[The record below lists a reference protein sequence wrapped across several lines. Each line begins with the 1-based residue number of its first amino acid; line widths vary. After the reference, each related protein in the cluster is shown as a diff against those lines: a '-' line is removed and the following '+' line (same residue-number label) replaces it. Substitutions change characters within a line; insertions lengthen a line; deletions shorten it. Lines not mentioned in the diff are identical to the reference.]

1 MRRNQE
7 ANASV
12 GREFNTTTVQFV
24 NERLSLPVLPSH
36 PAAG

>member
-7 ANASV
+7 ANARV
-12 GREFNTTTVQFV
+12 GRDFNTTTVQFV
-24 NERLSLPVLPSH
+24 NDGLSLPVLPSH

>member
-12 GREFNTTTVQFV
+12 GREFSPTTVQFV
-24 NERLSLPVLPSH
+24 NDGLSLPVLPGH